1 MKFLKLSFI
10 YIQQARHFALR
21 DVLILKNPDTSEKAR
36 QFVLRSFN
44 TKILT
49 LYSTQF
55 FIKVLEIGRM
65 GGGFLST
72 KNNGLSGTFLFAKK
86 NALSVTFSYSKS
98 LTLCVTFL

>member
-65 GGGFLST
+65 GGGFYQQ
-72 KNNGLSGTFLFAKK
+72 KRMDFLVHFYLQKK
-86 NALSVTFSYSKS
+86 MHFPLPFHIQKA
-98 LTLCVTFL
+98 